1 MGNYIY
7 VPVTVSAVVAFLC
20 VNWLYFKILKIAFDK
35 NIVDNPDARKLQ
47 KTPVPVMGGL
57 AVYFGILAGIL
68 LGAML
73 HAIVQDSSSTRLIAV
88 LCSTS
93 IMLYVGT
100 VDDIIGLTPTSRLV
114 IEIFTMVGLI
124 YSTGVCIDT
133 FRGMWGVYEIN
144 WWIAVP
150 LTVITGVG
158 IINAV
163 NMIDG
168 VNGLSSGLC
177 MLCCTMFGIVFIK
190 GNDTPNAVLAFAT
203 VGALMPFFI
212 HNVFGDKS
220 RMFIGDAGTMVM
232 GILLTWFV
240 MCTLSNN
247 HIASYFHNANDINP
261 IALCLAILSVPIFD
275 TLRVMGMRIAH
286 KKNPFS
292 PDKTHLHHIFINV
305 GVSHFIT
312 AMSEILIDFVVVV
325 IWAASIYMGF
335 GYEAQLYIVILASV
349 LLVWGTYIILSYHAK
364 NHTNFMHSL
373 TEFSIRTH
381 FGRKEWWKKLSSFL
395 DSPGDY
401 SSLNF
406 VDEEN
411 YEAIDARFQNM
422 DPENFKEI
430 DRKKIFDFM
439 KGRAEVL
446 VQDIMDNSG
455 AEKLRVYNILFE
467 EKMNGTIIVLREN
480 EWGAPKIVA
489 LSQDM
494 KTLNIKQIN

>member
-1 MGNYIY
+1 MDNYIY

-68 LGAML
+68 LGAMF
-73 HAIVQDSSSTRLIAV
+73 HAIVQNSSTTRLFSVFCA
-88 LCSTS
+88 TS

-124 YSTGVCIDT
+124 FSSGVCIDT

-177 MLCCTMFGIVFIK
+177 IVCFTFFGIVFLK
-190 GNDTPNAVLAFAT
+190 SNDTPNAVLAFAT
-203 VGALMPFFI
+203 VGSLTPFFI

-240 MCTLSNN
+240 MCSLSKN
-247 HIASYFHNANDINP
+247 HVSSIFHTASNVNA
-261 IALCLAILSVPIFD
+261 IALSLAILSVPIFD
-275 TLRVMGMRIAH
+275 TLRVMGMRMAN
-286 KKNPFS
+286 KKRPFN

-312 AMSEILIDFVVVV
+312 AMSEILIGIVIVGIWFLSVVL
-325 IWAASIYMGF
+325 GL
-335 GYEAQLYIVILASV
+335 GYEMQLYIVIVSAMF
-349 LLVWGTYIILSYHAK
+349 LVWGTYILLKYHAER
-364 NHTNFMHSL
+364 HTDFLHRL
-373 TEFSIRTH
+373 TEFSVRTH
-381 FGRKEWWKKLSSFL
+381 LGRKEWWKKLSAKL
-395 DSPGDY
+395 DAPGDY
-401 SSLNF
+401 SAINLF
-406 VDEEN
+406 EESN
-411 YEAIDARFQNM
+411 YESIDARFQNM

-430 DRKKIFDFM
+430 DRKKILDYM
-439 KGRAEVL
+439 KGRAEVM

-455 AEKLRVYNILFE
+455 AEKLRVFTILFE
-467 EKMNGTIIVLREN
+467 EKINGTVVVLREN
-480 EWGAPKIVA
+480 EWGAPRIVA
-489 LSQDM
+489 LAQDLN
-494 KTLNIKQIN
+494 TLKIKQLK